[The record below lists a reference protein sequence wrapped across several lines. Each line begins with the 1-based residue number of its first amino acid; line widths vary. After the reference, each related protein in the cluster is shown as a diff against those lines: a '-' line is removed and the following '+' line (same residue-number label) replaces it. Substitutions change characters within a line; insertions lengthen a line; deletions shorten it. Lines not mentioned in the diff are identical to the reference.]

1 MRVLG
6 RPRLWPWVPPLC
18 SCTPLAAAELGQSPL
33 DASRVAVDNLVQAED
48 CRTAGWWGRQR
59 KAWGTLLRK
68 AAKKNRAS
76 APTFLK
82 LLLFLQV
89 KSQPLLF
96 PVQIQVF
103 LGISEEFYTCT
114 GLQSKKEQM
123 FLSTA
128 FQLFLRREYIPV
140 FF

>member
-1 MRVLG
+1 MRGLG
-6 RPRLWPWVPPLC
+6 RPRLRPWVPPLC
-18 SCTPLAAAELGQSPL
+18 SYTPLAAAELGQSPL

-59 KAWGTLLRK
+59 KPRGTLLRK
-68 AAKKNRAS
+68 AAKENRAS

-89 KSQPLLF
+89 KSQPLFF

-103 LGISEEFYTCT
+103 LGIPEEVYICT
-114 GLQSKKEQM
+114 GLQSRKDVSINYFPAPSDVDISQCFSK
-123 FLSTA
+123 
-128 FQLFLRREYIPV
+128 
-140 FF
+140 